1 MGFSGRVV
9 LVTGGAMGIGREI
22 ASRFAREGADVV
34 LFDISDK
41 VFETAEELRSTGVRV
56 LAFKGDVANRQ
67 DVVRAVSETVEK
79 LGKVD
84 VLVNNAGIFPFK
96 PFLEMGEEDWD
107 RVINVNL
114 KGTFNF
120 TREVAPVMVKNK
132 YGRIINIASIAAIVG
147 FPALTHYC
155 ASKAAIVG
163 FTRALALELA
173 PFNITVNAV
182 APGPVE
188 TPGTKALGE
197 AVEPIVKAIPVGR
210 MGLPADVAATVAFLA
225 SEEAGFITG
234 ALIVVD
240 GGYTAQ

>member
-1 MGFSGRVV
+1 
-9 LVTGGAMGIGREI
+9 MGIGREI

-120 TREVAPVMVKNK
+120 TREVAPVMVRNK

>member
-1 MGFSGRVV
+1 
-9 LVTGGAMGIGREI
+9 MGIGREI